1 MRAPCLW
8 LAPSRCF
15 AVSAPSLEEQCQC
28 HRGGGDPRAP
38 ILVSQREGEAGGGP
52 AAALRAQVT

>member
-8 LAPSRCF
+8 LAPSRCL
-15 AVSAPSLEEQCQC
+15 AVSAPCVEEQRQC

-38 ILVSQREGEAGGGP
+38 ILVSQWEGEAGVG
-52 AAALRAQVT
+52 L